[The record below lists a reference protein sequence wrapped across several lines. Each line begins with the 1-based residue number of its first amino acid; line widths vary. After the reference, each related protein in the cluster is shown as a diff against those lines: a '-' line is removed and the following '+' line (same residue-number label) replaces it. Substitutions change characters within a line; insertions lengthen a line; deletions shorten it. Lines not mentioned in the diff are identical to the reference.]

1 METAKSLDNPR
12 SELANIGKSVV
23 IKGELSGSEDLYL
36 DGQVEGSIEMAGNRL
51 TIGPNGKVKAN
62 VNARSAIVQG
72 RLEGN
77 VRASDRVDLKQSA
90 IVLGDIATQ
99 RISIEE
105 GAYFKGG
112 VDIQREAQKVPAR
125 AEGPQPRGEAKPES
139 KPAATAGSAV
149 ASSPSPQGSVSSAN
163 REPGKL

>member
-1 METAKSLDNPR
+1 MDTPKPPEGIRAD
-12 SELANIGKSVV
+12 LANLGKSVV

-36 DGQVEGSIEMAGNRL
+36 DGQVEGSIELAGNRL
-51 TIGPNGKVKAN
+51 TIGPNGRVKAN

-77 VRASDRVDLKQSA
+77 VRATDRVDLKQSA

-112 VDIQREAQKVPAR
+112 VDIQREAPKAQPVHSKPEVKV
-125 AEGPQPRGEAKPES
+125 EAKP
-139 KPAATAGSAV
+139 PAAVGTSA
-149 ASSPSPQGSVSSAN
+149 ASSSSAPAGAVTPVT

>member
-1 METAKSLDNPR
+1 MDTPKPPEGM
-12 SELANIGKSVV
+12 ANIGKSVV

-36 DGQVEGSIEMAGNRL
+36 DGQVDGSIELAGNRL
-51 TIGPNGKVKAN
+51 TVGPNGRVKAN
-62 VNARSAIVQG
+62 VNARSAVVQG

-77 VRASDRVDLKQSA
+77 VRATDRVDLKHSA

-112 VDIQREAQKVPAR
+112 VDIQREAPK
-125 AEGPQPRGEAKPES
+125 PQAVQSKTDVKEAKPQ
-139 KPAATAGSAV
+139 AVVGTSA
-149 ASSPSPQGSVSSAN
+149 ASSPSPTGAVTPVT

>member
-1 METAKSLDNPR
+1 MDTPKTLDSAR
-12 SELANIGKSVV
+12 TDLANIGKSVV

-62 VNARSAIVQG
+62 VTARSAVVQG

-112 VDIQREAQKVPAR
+112 VDIQRDVAR
-125 AEGPQPRGEAKPES
+125 PEAKAAGISSGKAPS
-139 KPAATAGSAV
+139 PAAATA
-149 ASSPSPQGSVSSAN
+149 P
-163 REPGKL
+163 EPRKS

>member
-1 METAKSLDNPR
+1 METPRTPDSLRPD
-12 SELANIGKSVV
+12 LANIGKSVV

-36 DGQVEGSIEMAGNRL
+36 DGQVEGSIELSGNRL
-51 TIGPNGKVKAN
+51 TIGPNGRVKAN
-62 VNARSAIVQG
+62 INARSAVVQG

-77 VRASDRVDLKQSA
+77 VRASDRVDLKHTA

-112 VDIQREAQKVPAR
+112 VDIQREAPKA
-125 AEGPQPRGEAKPES
+125 APRPEAVSAKSEVKTDA
-139 KPAATAGSAV
+139 KPAAAAANSAPARGNPVTAV
-149 ASSPSPQGSVSSAN
+149 T

>member
-1 METAKSLDNPR
+1 MDTAKPPEGTRAD
-12 SELANIGKSVV
+12 LANIGKSVV

-36 DGQVEGSIEMAGNRL
+36 DGQVDGSIELAGSRL
-51 TIGPNGKVKAN
+51 TIGPNGRVKAN
-62 VNARSAIVQG
+62 VNARSAVVQG

-77 VRASDRVDLKQSA
+77 VRASDRVDLKHSA

-112 VDIQREAQKVPAR
+112 VDIQREAPK
-125 AEGPQPRGEAKPES
+125 PQPVQPKQEGKVETKPV
-139 KPAATAGSAV
+139 SAV
-149 ASSPSPQGSVSSAN
+149 GTPAVSSSPTSAGAVTPVT

>member
-1 METAKSLDNPR
+1 METAKSPDNTR

-36 DGQVEGSIEMAGNRL
+36 DGQVEGSIEMAGSRL

-112 VDIQREAQKVPAR
+112 VDIQREAQK
-125 AEGPQPRGEAKPES
+125 GPTPPRSDAKPES
-139 KPAATAGSAV
+139 KPAAAAGSTV